1 MLLSGLLASELL
13 HNRDLE
19 SFFWEKERNL
29 IYKKRNNETTVMS
42 FQCRAC
48 KVRLSSPYELR
59 VHSMVKHK
67 GHMLPA
73 TES

>member
-19 SFFWEKERNL
+19 SFFGEKERNL

-73 TES
+73 IES